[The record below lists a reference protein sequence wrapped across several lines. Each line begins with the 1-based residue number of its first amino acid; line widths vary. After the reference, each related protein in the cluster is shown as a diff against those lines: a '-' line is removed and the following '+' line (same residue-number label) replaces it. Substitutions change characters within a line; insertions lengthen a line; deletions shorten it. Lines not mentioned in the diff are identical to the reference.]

1 VCGEVEMGGRVLVDG
16 ADELATTAESVSR
29 R

>member
-1 VCGEVEMGGRVLVDG
+1 MRGEVGMGRRLLVDG
-16 ADELATTAESVSR
+16 ADELATTDESVSR